1 MAQQDAAVVQRL
13 FQDWRA
19 VENLC
24 NLAARGHMARV
35 GGEKELQRKDI
46 APNVDALKPIVQH
59 LGTLAA

>member
-1 MAQQDAAVVQRL
+1 MQRL

-19 VENLC
+19 VESLC